1 MALASPIASTLPTLY
16 EYYTSDGIK
25 SGLNTDQSYFT
36 LNEKNITLYSGAMH
50 YFRIPKEHWRDRLKK
65 LRATGLNTVETYV
78 PWNLHEFENG
88 TYDFGNGGSDYQSLL
103 DVEEYLKIA
112 QEEDLF
118 AIVRAGPYICA
129 EWEWG
134 GFPSWL
140 QREEGLKV
148 RTSDSKFMKYVTRFF
163 NTLLPILAA
172 LQFTKGGPIIAFQV
186 ENEYGNAPTHDL
198 DYIAQLVQI
207 FKDNNLVELLVSADN
222 AKTGTVGT
230 LPDLLMLTVNS
241 GDPVSVFD
249 TLKDLQPN
257 RPLMAMEFYPGWFD
271 YWGEKHST
279 LNLKTFRERYEGILS
294 YPASVNL
301 YMFHGGTSFGFTS
314 GASSGSGDNSG
325 FKPITSSYDYN
336 APLTEAGDYTD
347 KYYLIKEL
355 IEQYNLIKT
364 LTPEPPEVLNRT
376 AYPSVAV
383 EGVLD
388 YEDLIE
394 RAPALLLSDSI
405 IPMEQLFINNAS
417 GQSYGYITYRKD
429 KIDIPAN
436 SVLKITGH
444 IRDSMVIL
452 VNNKLISKPPSGS
465 TDLTGFGFWNLAESE
480 ITLSSTDL
488 SDATLDIIIEN
499 WGRGDSGHMYTQY
512 KGLGP
517 DNQVLLNN
525 KEIDSWTIYPYEFKK
540 WWTSNLEGW
549 KSFDE
554 NSLTTRPALYRATLT
569 LEEEPSDNFINMEH
583 WTMGVVVVNGFVL
596 GRYSFM
602 GPQQTL
608 YLPGPWLKK
617 GVNEIIV
624 FEEFNA
630 ATTIEFSANTVFNLV

>member
-1 MALASPIASTLPTLY
+1 MSLASPIAPVLPTLY

-25 SGLNTDQSYFT
+25 NGLNTNQSYFT

-103 DVEEYLKIA
+103 DVEEYLQIA

-140 QREEGLKV
+140 QRDEGLKV

-207 FKDNNLVELLVSADN
+207 FKNNGLVELLVSADN

-230 LPDLLMLTVNS
+230 VPDLLMLTVNS

-301 YMFHGGTSFGFTS
+301 YMFHGGTSFGFLS
-314 GASSGSGDNSG
+314 GASSGSGDNTG
-325 FKPITSSYDYN
+325 FKPITTSYDYN

-355 IEQYNLIKT
+355 IEQYNPIKT
-364 LTPEPPEVLNRT
+364 LTPEPPELVNRT

-383 EGVLD
+383 EGILA
-388 YEDLIE
+388 YEDFIA

-405 IPMEQLFINNAS
+405 LPMEQLFINNAS
-417 GQSYGYITYRKD
+417 GQSYGYIVYRKE

-436 SVLKITGH
+436 SILTINGH
-444 IRDSMVIL
+444 IRDSVIIL
-452 VNNKLISKPPSGS
+452 VNNKLISKPPINS
-465 TDLTGFGFWNLAESE
+465 TDLNSFGFWNLAVSE

-488 SDATLDIIIEN
+488 SGATLDIIIEN

-525 KEIDSWTIYPYEFKK
+525 KEIESWTIYPYEFKK
-540 WWTSNLEGW
+540 WWTTNLDGW
-549 KSFDE
+549 KDFDV
-554 NSLTTRPALYRATLT
+554 NNLTTRPGLYKATLT
-569 LEEEPSDNFINMEH
+569 LDEEPIDNFVNMEN

-608 YLPGPWLKK
+608 YLPGPWLRK
-617 GVNEIIV
+617 GTNEIII
-624 FEEFNA
+624 FEEFTA
-630 ATTIEFSANTVFNLV
+630 ASVIQFSANTVFNLV